1 MRLLAF
7 DTSTAQGSVAVL
19 EGECVLAE
27 RSWRRA
33 QSHSEY
39 LTAEIEEVLK
49 DAQLT
54 PSALDAFAV
63 GQGPGSFTGIRVA
76 INAARALGYAL
87 QKPIYARDTSA
98 ILVEPIVRE
107 EPALVLIN
115 AQKNSFFVSRFEP
128 LARHLPH
135 ASAPSDHAPNGW
147 RRTHPLEFKT
157 LDEVQAILLGGA
169 HLCVGDGCELAD
181 LDLRPEAKLHF
192 MRDPSISDFP
202 LAASLGRLTFSQR
215 DRHPPLDWN
224 AVQPLYIRAS
234 GAEEKLTRAQK
245 N

>member
-19 EGECVLAE
+19 EGERVLSE

-39 LTAEIEEVLK
+39 LTSEIEEALK

-54 PSALDAFAV
+54 PAELDALAV

-87 QKPIYARDTSA
+87 QKPIYVRDTSA
-98 ILVEPIVRE
+98 ILVQPIMRE
-107 EPALVLIN
+107 EPVLVLIN
-115 AQKNSFFVSRFEP
+115 AQKNSFFASRFVP
-128 LARHLPH
+128 G
-135 ASAPSDHAPNGW
+135 DHAPDGW
-147 RRTHPLEFKT
+147 RRARPLEFKT
-157 LDEVQAILLGGA
+157 LDEVQAILLGGP
-169 HLCVGDGCELAD
+169 HLCVGDGCELAE

-192 MRDPSISDFP
+192 MRDASISDFP
-202 LAASLGRLTFSQR
+202 LATSLGHLTFSQR
-215 DRHPPLDWN
+215 DHHPPLDWN

-234 GAEEKLTRAQK
+234 GAEEKLTRVQK